1 LFFLGTFVAN
11 KFDQMLSSLDFCLSL
26 DMNNLLSLSRRTTL
40 LANRLP
46 LQTAVRTALNSRDW
60 RPNEEAPVT
69 VEDRAATARK
79 YNMLPEDYKPFSPES
94 NAGDMPDVAP
104 AGTYFERS
112 PWEDYDYPMDRQNWN
127 EPRHPYDHIKY
138 DKTRLAYPEQRN
150 PTLMKDLLKLLMIPT
165 LIMLGAYSLQSL
177 ELMTPTF
184 RSPRLETGVVHYSF
198 EKDDGSGHGVRY

>member
-1 LFFLGTFVAN
+1 
-11 KFDQMLSSLDFCLSL
+11 
-26 DMNNLLSLSRRTTL
+26 MNNLLRLSRRTTL

-46 LQTAVRTALNSRDW
+46 VKTAVRTGLNNRDW

-79 YNMLPEDYKPFSPES
+79 YNMLPEDYKPLPPES

-112 PWEDYDYPMDRQNWN
+112 PWEDYDYPLERQNWN
-127 EPRHPYDHIKY
+127 EPRHPYDHVRY
-138 DKTRLAYPEQRN
+138 DKSRLAYASQRE
-150 PTLMKDLLKLLMIPT
+150 PAIMMDLLKLLLIPT
-165 LIMLGAYSLQSL
+165 IIILGAYGLQSL

-184 RSPRLETGVVHYSF
+184 RSPRVETGKVHYSF